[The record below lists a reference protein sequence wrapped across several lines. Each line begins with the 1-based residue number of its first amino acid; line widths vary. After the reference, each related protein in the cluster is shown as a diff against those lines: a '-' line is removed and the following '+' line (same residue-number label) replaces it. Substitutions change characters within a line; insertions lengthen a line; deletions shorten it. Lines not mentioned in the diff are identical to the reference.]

1 MLVWKEIF
9 CWQYLLSWLYKCCY
23 FSCYLFFLLISFMK
37 SYLQYWHNGNSD
49 SCSFVVS
56 SYTIQVPVCRQCI
69 AHLSVQLI
77 LWFSGSIMY
86 SYVQF
91 VHVFPQM
98 SFPGY
103 ICLPGFLHIQYV
115 ASQWYQH
122 QPGMRSFFAHLD
134 RQVTCVYILTY
145 SSYQHSLCTY

>member
-23 FSCYLFFLLISFMK
+23 LSYYLFFLLISFMK

-56 SYTIQVPVCRQCI
+56 YTIQLPVYRQCI
-69 AHLSVQLI
+69 SHLSVQLI
-77 LWFSGSIMY
+77 LWFSGSLMY

-98 SFPGY
+98 SFPDY

-115 ASQWYQH
+115 DSQWYQH
-122 QPGMRSFFAHLD
+122 QPGMCSSFFAHLD
-134 RQVTCVYILTY
+134 L
-145 SSYQHSLCTY
+145 